1 MYDGELEDAFN
12 DFSDLTT
19 NFPLYRGKGKRDP
32 DDPKGQV
39 VGLFKGALKVYPI
52 PDDGSPE
59 PPKVLAN
66 LPSTKP
72 VNVLVRIYVIRV
84 GSGHLINSVILCG
97 WGMTLCRV
105 LNLPH
110 KIPME
115 R

>member
-1 MYDGELEDAFN
+1 MSCFLQVYNGELEDAFS
-12 DFSDLTT
+12 DFSDLAT

-39 VGLFKGALKVYPI
+39 VGLFKGALKVYPL

-72 VNVLVRIYVIRV
+72 VNVVVRIYVVRV
-84 GSGHLINSVILCG
+84 SSGHHCDLIL
-97 WGMTLCRV
+97 
-105 LNLPH
+105 
-110 KIPME
+110 
-115 R
+115 